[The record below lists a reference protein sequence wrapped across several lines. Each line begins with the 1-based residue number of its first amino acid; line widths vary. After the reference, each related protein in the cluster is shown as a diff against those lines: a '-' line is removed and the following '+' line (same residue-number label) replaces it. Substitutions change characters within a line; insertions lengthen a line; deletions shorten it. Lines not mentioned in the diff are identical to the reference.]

1 MLGRARDDVA
11 ERAALLDVPDAP
23 SSSRVADVGVDVD
36 RRARAGHQHPSASRV
51 FRSRMLGFACAFV
64 LVACA
69 SRVGNA
75 PLRLRPPIEKRT
87 ARTVK
92 EYGHEGELHLLR
104 WTSAGGFEAVELGQ
118 STDGVKQR
126 AVEAV
131 KVMIETIKRYY
142 PHRLED
148 GRNPFELL
156 FEVSDK
162 PSTHCVS
169 AQAKCA
175 TRAWAPIYAFGS
187 VPKNVEHVLPTMI
200 HAPLVPLASCYTEN
214 IATYNV
220 SMSGLDA
227 ETTSCPF
234 LNYPTKKYSELA
246 KCDPDGDVS
255 GQAACTP
262 YAHGLFSLDAVED
275 KSLYEWNSLVNKVFW
290 RGSDYAFL
298 TPSYPDFASTSE
310 NFLPWLM
317 EEANKMKAMKMLLRN
332 SDVGPRFRAVLM
344 SKLHPELID
353 AKFFNW
359 KNQSSERD
367 KMAAELGIDA
377 TERLTEEALGKYKYH
392 LDLGGGGGTTWSGLI
407 PKLTMPGVLLH
418 HETSMKDSYFDTLK
432 PWVHYVPV
440 AEDLHDLAERVR
452 WLETHP
458 TAAQRI
464 SANANDWV
472 RDFRRLRSL
481 LAYNYRLLAVPLS
494 LSLDAKPLP
503 LFAPSASVQAT
514 KSEAEAIDADLASP
528 QHRAAVA
535 AAGASRRRRASARP
549 AARDTP
555 RAPSL

>member
-1 MLGRARDDVA
+1 
-11 ERAALLDVPDAP
+11 
-23 SSSRVADVGVDVD
+23 
-36 RRARAGHQHPSASRV
+36 
-51 FRSRMLGFACAFV
+51 
-64 LVACA
+64 
-69 SRVGNA
+69 
-75 PLRLRPPIEKRT
+75 
-87 ARTVK
+87 
-92 EYGHEGELHLLR
+92 
-104 WTSAGGFEAVELGQ
+104 
-118 STDGVKQR
+118 
-126 AVEAV
+126 
-131 KVMIETIKRYY
+131 
-142 PHRLED
+142 
-148 GRNPFELL
+148 
-156 FEVSDK
+156 
-162 PSTHCVS
+162 
-169 AQAKCA
+169 
-175 TRAWAPIYAFGS
+175 
-187 VPKNVEHVLPTMI
+187 
-200 HAPLVPLASCYTEN
+200 
-214 IATYNV
+214 
-220 SMSGLDA
+220 
-227 ETTSCPF
+227 
-234 LNYPTKKYSELA
+234 
-246 KCDPDGDVS
+246 
-255 GQAACTP
+255 
-262 YAHGLFSLDAVED
+262 
-275 KSLYEWNSLVNKVFW
+275 
-290 RGSDYAFL
+290 L